1 MHRDATSQ
9 EQDSAYAPPAML
21 MGQSARVRLGG
32 AALEVIPI
40 GASRVALRLGTD
52 DDGHHAAGTALAS
65 DVRNWCRS
73 IRLLLDTSLALPP
86 GDEVELR
93 SPMLLV
99 DGIGCLALWRWLG
112 GPQTTLRLLMA
123 HSPEQL
129 VAGDETAVL
138 FVSAAEVHALSGAL
152 VAAASADGAGPA

>member
-1 MHRDATSQ
+1 MHRDATSKQ
-9 EQDSAYAPPAML
+9 QDPTYAPPGIPI
-21 MGQSARVRLGG
+21 GQSARVRLGG

-40 GASRVALRLGTD
+40 AAGRVALRLGTD
-52 DDGHHAAGTALAS
+52 DDGHHAAGTALAG

-123 HSPEQL
+123 HSPGQL
-129 VAGDETAVL
+129 LEGEETAVL
-138 FVSAAEVHALSGAL
+138 FVSGAEVHAL
-152 VAAASADGAGPA
+152 ASALLAATADDETTTD